1 MKLNS
6 NININQYLDFFI
18 FEHKKVTEKI
28 ANFKSSGSIH
38 DNNKL
43 RHLKDRLEA
52 AENVIANNFDL
63 MDLVANDIYNMIWT
77 DKSGNDLYSLERS
90 NADSELY
97 KIDRDLSTKQLK
109 HLREYG
115 ENELSNLV
123 NFIVEND
130 QAFYLLRNNL
140 RVGN

>member
-6 NININQYLDFFI
+6 NVNINQYLDFFI
-18 FEHKKVTEKI
+18 LEHKKVTEKI

-43 RHLKDRLEA
+43 QHLKDRLEA
-52 AENVIANNFDL
+52 AENVISNNFDL

-90 NADSELY
+90 NKDSELY
-97 KIDRDLSTKQLK
+97 KIDSDISIKPLK

-130 QAFYLLRNNL
+130 KAFYLLRNNL

>member
-77 DKSGNDLYSLERS
+77 GKSGNDLYSLERS
-90 NADSELY
+90 NTDSELY

>member
-90 NADSELY
+90 NTDSELY
-97 KIDRDLSTKQLK
+97 KIDRDLSAKQLK

>member
-6 NININQYLDFFI
+6 NVNINQYLDFFI
-18 FEHKKVTEKI
+18 FEHKKVTEKL

-90 NADSELY
+90 NTDSELY

>member
-97 KIDRDLSTKQLK
+97 KIDRDLSIKQLK

>member
-90 NADSELY
+90 NTDSELY
-97 KIDRDLSTKQLK
+97 KIDRDLSIKQLK

>member
-90 NADSELY
+90 NTDSELY
-97 KIDRDLSTKQLK
+97 KIDRGLSTKQLK

>member
-6 NININQYLDFFI
+6 NVNINQYLDFFI

-77 DKSGNDLYSLERS
+77 DNSGNDLYSLERS
-90 NADSELY
+90 NTDSELY

>member
-18 FEHKKVTEKI
+18 FEHKKVAEKI

-90 NADSELY
+90 NTDSELY

>member
-77 DKSGNDLYSLERS
+77 DNSGNDLYSLERS
-90 NADSELY
+90 NKDSELY

-130 QAFYLLRNNL
+130 QAFYLLRNNI

>member
-6 NININQYLDFFI
+6 NVNINQYLDFFI

-90 NADSELY
+90 NTDSELY

-115 ENELSNLV
+115 ENELSNIV

>member
-77 DKSGNDLYSLERS
+77 DNSGNDLYSLERS
-90 NADSELY
+90 NTDSELY
-97 KIDRDLSTKQLK
+97 KIDRDLSIKQLK

>member
-28 ANFKSSGSIH
+28 ANFKSSGSMH

-90 NADSELY
+90 NTDSELY

-123 NFIVEND
+123 NFIVETD

>member
-38 DNNKL
+38 DKNKL
-43 RHLKDRLEA
+43 RHLNDRLEA

-90 NADSELY
+90 NIDSELY
-97 KIDRDLSTKQLK
+97 KIDRDLSIKQLK

>member
-18 FEHKKVTEKI
+18 FEHKKVTEKL

-43 RHLKDRLEA
+43 RHLRDRLEA
-52 AENVIANNFDL
+52 ANNVISNNFDL
-63 MDLVANDIYNMIWT
+63 LDLVANDIYNMIWT

-90 NADSELY
+90 NADTELY
-97 KIDRDLSTKQLK
+97 KIDRDLSTKELK

-115 ENELSNLV
+115 ENELSSLV

>member
-18 FEHKKVTEKI
+18 FEHKKVAEKI
-28 ANFKSSGSIH
+28 ANFKPSGSIH

-52 AENVIANNFDL
+52 AENVISNNFDL

-90 NADSELY
+90 NKDSELY

>member
-18 FEHKKVTEKI
+18 FEHKKVAEKI
-28 ANFKSSGSIH
+28 ANFKSSSSIH

-90 NADSELY
+90 NTDSELY
-97 KIDRDLSTKQLK
+97 KIDMDLSTKQLK

>member
-18 FEHKKVTEKI
+18 FEHKKVTEKL

-52 AENVIANNFDL
+52 ANNVISNNFDL
-63 MDLVANDIYNMIWT
+63 LDLVANDIYNMIWT

-90 NADSELY
+90 NTDSELY
-97 KIDRDLSTKQLK
+97 KIDRDLSAKELK

-115 ENELSNLV
+115 ENELSSLV

-130 QAFYLLRNNL
+130 KAFYLLRNDI

>member
-52 AENVIANNFDL
+52 AENIIANNFDL

-90 NADSELY
+90 NTDSELY

>member
-63 MDLVANDIYNMIWT
+63 MDLVANDIYNIIWT

-90 NADSELY
+90 NTDSELY

-115 ENELSNLV
+115 ENELSNLI

>member
-90 NADSELY
+90 NKDSELY

>member
-43 RHLKDRLEA
+43 HHLKDRLEA

-90 NADSELY
+90 NTDSELY

-115 ENELSNLV
+115 ENELSSLV

>member
-77 DKSGNDLYSLERS
+77 DNSGNDLYSLERS
-90 NADSELY
+90 NKDRELY

>member
-28 ANFKSSGSIH
+28 ANFKSSCSIH

-90 NADSELY
+90 NTDSELY

>member
-77 DKSGNDLYSLERS
+77 DNSGNDLYSLERS
-90 NADSELY
+90 NKDSELY

-115 ENELSNLV
+115 ENELSSLV

>member
-6 NININQYLDFFI
+6 NVNINQYLDFFI
-18 FEHKKVTEKI
+18 FEHKKVAEKI

-90 NADSELY
+90 NTDSELY
-97 KIDRDLSTKQLK
+97 KIDRDLSIKQLK

>member
-90 NADSELY
+90 DTDSELY
-97 KIDRDLSTKQLK
+97 KIDRDLSIKQLK

-115 ENELSNLV
+115 ENELSSLV

>member
-18 FEHKKVTEKI
+18 FEHKKVTEKL

-52 AENVIANNFDL
+52 ANNVISNNFDL
-63 MDLVANDIYNMIWT
+63 LDLVANDIYNMIWT

-90 NADSELY
+90 NADTELY
-97 KIDRDLSTKQLK
+97 KIDRDLSAKELK

-115 ENELSNLV
+115 ENELSSLV

-130 QAFYLLRNNL
+130 KAFYLLRNDI

>member
-6 NININQYLDFFI
+6 NVNINQYLDFFI

-90 NADSELY
+90 NTDSELY

>member
-18 FEHKKVTEKI
+18 FEHKKVTEKL

-43 RHLKDRLEA
+43 RHLRDRLEA
-52 AENVIANNFDL
+52 ANNVISNNFDL
-63 MDLVANDIYNMIWT
+63 LDLVANDIYNMIWT

-90 NADSELY
+90 NADTELY
-97 KIDRDLSTKQLK
+97 KIDRDLSTKELK

-115 ENELSNLV
+115 ENELSGLV

-130 QAFYLLRNNL
+130 KAFYLLRNNI

>member
-77 DKSGNDLYSLERS
+77 DNSGNDLYSLERS
-90 NADSELY
+90 NKDSELY

>member
-6 NININQYLDFFI
+6 NVNINQYLDFFI
-18 FEHKKVTEKI
+18 FEHKKVAEKI

-90 NADSELY
+90 NTDSELY

>member
-6 NININQYLDFFI
+6 NVNINQYLDFFI

-63 MDLVANDIYNMIWT
+63 MDLVANDIYNMVWT
-77 DKSGNDLYSLERS
+77 DNSGNDLYSLERS
-90 NADSELY
+90 NKDSELY

>member
-90 NADSELY
+90 NTDSELY

>member
-18 FEHKKVTEKI
+18 FEHKKVAEKI

-77 DKSGNDLYSLERS
+77 DNSGNDLYSLERS
-90 NADSELY
+90 NTDSELY

>member
-6 NININQYLDFFI
+6 NVNINQYLDFFI

>member
-18 FEHKKVTEKI
+18 FEHKKVAEKI
-28 ANFKSSGSIH
+28 ANFKSRGSIH

-90 NADSELY
+90 NTDSELY

-115 ENELSNLV
+115 ENELSSLV

>member
-6 NININQYLDFFI
+6 NVNINQYLDFFI

-90 NADSELY
+90 NMDSELY

>member
-1 MKLNS
+1 
-6 NININQYLDFFI
+6 
-18 FEHKKVTEKI
+18 
-28 ANFKSSGSIH
+28 
-38 DNNKL
+38 
-43 RHLKDRLEA
+43 
-52 AENVIANNFDL
+52 

-77 DKSGNDLYSLERS
+77 DNSGNDLYSLERS
-90 NADSELY
+90 NKDSELY

>member
-28 ANFKSSGSIH
+28 ANFKSSGTIH

-90 NADSELY
+90 NTDSELY